1 MAYSKDTK
9 KWWDLTNPN
18 LTQWKSVVENG
29 NHQIFMKIWQ
39 TLNFGHFLA
48 IPKKLDP
55 QKYTKNWYLVK
66 TDPTTW
72 KSMVENGS
80 DQIFMKIGQTSFF
93 GQKRPPKV

>member
-9 KWWDLTNPN
+9 KWDLTNSN
-18 LTQWKSVVENG
+18 LTQWKSVIENG
-29 NHQIFMKIWQ
+29 NDQIFMKIGQ
-39 TLNFGHFLA
+39 TLNFGHFWLYQ
-48 IPKKLDP
+48 KSWTP

-93 GQKRPPKV
+93 CQKRPPKV